1 MRKQSIK
8 TIFIYRRFIYKPLNL
23 GFSMKKLLLSIGL
36 FCATLTASAQ
46 AFGTASWDKSIDAF
60 ARQDQVSYST
70 PVAVSSNGSTYI
82 AGRFTSDFVFGT
94 SILSPKAT
102 SAYVGKLDENGNE
115 QWAVAL
121 VGSAEVKS
129 LAADGDGNVYVVGNF
144 TSTVDVNDGSGTK
157 QVTLE
162 GKTDDT
168 TNSSF
173 FMLKISSDGAILAH
187 KTVVPQV
194 KADIKANT
202 DQFFEEAGNT
212 YFRSTKVMWADNRVY
227 FTAQYTGESMLNNV
241 ALNGDYFLY
250 SGFMYVSL
258 PKMSILSVS
267 ASDFS
272 DLKNEATIAWEDKGS
287 EATTQPESINFTVAN
302 GKVFAAFVATGHVK
316 LTTPNKSESFS
327 FSQTGGNLEHGF
339 IYSEI
344 SNVTLSYPFNSKASG
359 SETNNNFVNSMIAD
373 GSTVYVAGITDQP
386 SVFGNEK
393 TIKGASDIYLAAFN
407 INGNQLKWVKTSNFD
422 EGDKRYNRE
431 VLTGMTIANDKVFV
445 TGYTEKTA
453 DRKPVT
459 PLNYVFDADG
469 KMKTANNEFVFGL
482 ASNHQ
487 KIVTGNVNELK
498 ASFKGFEITE
508 TTAVHSVNAD
518 NTIVRNGN
526 EFSFATPV
534 NVTVVNANGAVVLSA
549 VNAQSISV
557 SPLVNGLYIL
567 KANNKVV
574 KFVK

>member
-1 MRKQSIK
+1 
-8 TIFIYRRFIYKPLNL
+8 
-23 GFSMKKLLLSIGL
+23 MKKLLLSIGL

-60 ARQDQVSYST
+60 SRKDQVSYST

-162 GKTDDT
+162 GKSDDT

-173 FMLKISSDGAILAH
+173 FMLKISSDGALLAH

-202 DQFFEEAGNT
+202 EQFFEEPGNT

-227 FTAQYTGESMLNNV
+227 FTAQYTGESTLNNV
-241 ALNGDYFLY
+241 ALNGDYSFR
-250 SGFMYVSL
+250 SGFMYESL
-258 PKMSILSVS
+258 PKMSVLSVS

-272 DLKNEATIAWEDKGS
+272 DLRNEATIAWKDSNTG
-287 EATTQPESINFTVAN
+287 AQTQPESINFTVAN
-302 GKVFAAFVATGHVK
+302 SKVFATFVATGDVTI
-316 LTTPNKSESFS
+316 TTPNKSENFS
-327 FSQTGGNLEHGF
+327 FAQLEDKLEHGF

-344 SNVTLSYPFNSKASG
+344 SDVTFNYPFKSNFSG
-359 SETNNNFVNSMIAD
+359 SPISNNFVNSMIAD

-407 INGNQLKWVKTSNFD
+407 ISGNQLKWVKISDFD

-431 VLTGMTIANDKVFV
+431 VLTGMTIANEKVFV

-487 KIVTGNVNELK
+487 KIVTGSVNELK

-508 TTAVHSVNAD
+508 TTAVRSVNAD

>member
-1 MRKQSIK
+1 M
-8 TIFIYRRFIYKPLNL
+8 
-23 GFSMKKLLLSIGL
+23 
-36 FCATLTASAQ
+36 
-46 AFGTASWDKSIDAF
+46 
-60 ARQDQVSYST
+60 
-70 PVAVSSNGSTYI
+70 
-82 AGRFTSDFVFGT
+82 
-94 SILSPKAT
+94 
-102 SAYVGKLDENGNE
+102 
-115 QWAVAL
+115 AL

-173 FMLKISSDGAILAH
+173 FMLKISSAGTLLAH

-202 DQFFEEAGNT
+202 EQFFEEPGNT

-227 FTAQYTGESMLNNV
+227 FTAQYTGESTLNNTP
-241 ALNGDYFLY
+241 LNGDYFLY
-250 SGFMYVSL
+250 ASFMYVSL
-258 PKMSILSVS
+258 PKMSILSVN

-287 EATTQPESINFTVAN
+287 EATTQPESIYFTVAN

-407 INGNQLKWVKTSNFD
+407 INGNQLKWVKTSDFD

-431 VLTGMTIANDKVFV
+431 VLTGMTIANEKVFV

-487 KIVTGNVNELK
+487 KIVTGSVNELK

-526 EFSFATPV
+526 EFLFATPV

>member
-60 ARQDQVSYST
+60 SRKDQVSYST

-82 AGRFTSDFVFGT
+82 AGRFTSDFIFGSSLLT
-94 SILSPKAT
+94 PKAT
-102 SAYVGKLDENGNE
+102 SAYVGKLDNEGNE

-144 TSTVDVNDGSGTK
+144 TSTVDIVGGNGGAKT
-157 QVTLE
+157 TLQ
-162 GKTDDT
+162 GKSDDT

-173 FMLKISSDGAILAH
+173 FMLKIGSDGALLAH

-194 KADIKANT
+194 KADIKA
-202 DQFFEEAGNT
+202 DAEKFFEEAGDT
-212 YFRSTKVMWADNRVY
+212 YFRSTKVMWVDNRVY
-227 FTAQYTGESMLNNV
+227 FTAQYTGESTFNNTP
-241 ALNGDYFLY
+241 LNGDYFLY
-250 SGFMYVSL
+250 GGFMYVSL
-258 PKMSILSVS
+258 PKMSVLSVS

-272 DLKNEATIAWEDKGS
+272 DLKNEATIAWENKGL
-287 EATTQPESINFTVAN
+287 EVKTQPESINFTVAN

-316 LTTPNKSESFS
+316 LTTPNKSENFS
-327 FSQTGGNLEHGF
+327 FAQLDDKLEHGF

-344 SNVTLSYPFNSKASG
+344 SNVTLSYPFKSKFSG
-359 SETNNNFVNSMIAD
+359 TETSNNFVNSMITD

-407 INGNQLKWVKTSNFD
+407 INGNQPKWVQTSGFD

-445 TGYTEKTA
+445 TGYAENTKE
-453 DRKPVT
+453 RKPVT
-459 PLNYVFDADG
+459 PLVYVFDADG

-487 KIVTGNVNELK
+487 KIVTGSIDNMN

-508 TTAVHSVNAD
+508 TTDVRSLNAD

-549 VNAQSISV
+549 VNAQSISI

>member
-1 MRKQSIK
+1 
-8 TIFIYRRFIYKPLNL
+8 
-23 GFSMKKLLLSIGL
+23 MKKLLLSIGL

-46 AFGTASWDKSIDAF
+46 AFGTASWDKNIDAF

-82 AGRFTSDFVFGT
+82 AGRFTSDFIFGSSLLT
-94 SILSPKAT
+94 PKAT
-102 SAYVGKLDENGNE
+102 SAYVGKLDNEGNE

-144 TSTVDVNDGSGTK
+144 TSTVDIVGAKGSAKT
-157 QVTLE
+157 TLQ
-162 GKTDDT
+162 GKSDDT
-168 TNSSF
+168 SNSSF
-173 FMLKISSDGAILAH
+173 FMLKLGSDGTLLAH

-202 DQFFEEAGNT
+202 EQFFEEAGDT
-212 YFRSTKVMWADNRVY
+212 YFRSTKVMWVDNRVY
-227 FTAQYTGESMLNNV
+227 FTAQYTGESMFNNTP
-241 ALNGDYFLY
+241 LNGDYFLFG
-250 SGFMYVSL
+250 GFVYVSL
-258 PKMSILSVS
+258 PKMSVLSVS

-287 EATTQPESINFTVAN
+287 DLQTQPESINFTVAN

-344 SNVTLSYPFNSKASG
+344 SNVTLSYPFNSKSSG
-359 SETNNNFVNSMIAD
+359 SETNYNFVNSMITD

-386 SVFGNEK
+386 SVFGVEK
-393 TIKGASDIYLAAFN
+393 TVQGASDIYLAAFN
-407 INGNQLKWVKTSNFD
+407 INGNQLKWVKTSDFD

-431 VLTGMTIANDKVFV
+431 VLTGMTIANEKVFV

-487 KIVTGNVNELK
+487 KIVTGSVNELK
-498 ASFKGFEITE
+498 ASFKGFAITE
-508 TTAVHSVNAD
+508 TTAVSSVNAD

>member
-1 MRKQSIK
+1 
-8 TIFIYRRFIYKPLNL
+8 
-23 GFSMKKLLLSIGL
+23 MKKLLLSIGL

-46 AFGTASWDKSIDAF
+46 AFGTASWNKSLEAF
-60 ARQDQVSYST
+60 SRKDQVSYST

-82 AGRFTSDFVFGT
+82 AGRFTESLFFGSSLLT
-94 SILSPKAT
+94 PKAT
-102 SAYVGKLDENGNE
+102 SAYVGKLDENGKE

-144 TSTVDVNDGSGTK
+144 TSTVDIVGGNGGAKT
-157 QVTLE
+157 TLQ
-162 GKTDDT
+162 GKSDDT

-173 FMLKISSDGAILAH
+173 FMLKISSDGALLAH

-194 KADIKANT
+194 KAEIKA
-202 DQFFEEAGNT
+202 DAEKYFEEAEAT

-227 FTAQYTGESMLNNV
+227 FTAQYTGESTFNNTP
-241 ALNGDYFLY
+241 LNGDYFLFG
-250 SGFMYVSL
+250 GFVYVSL
-258 PKMSILSVS
+258 PKMSVLSVS

-272 DLKNEATIAWEDKGS
+272 DLKKEATIAWEDKGL
-287 EATTQPESINFTVAN
+287 EVQTQPESINFTVAN
-302 GKVFAAFVATGHVK
+302 SKVFAAFVATGHVK
-316 LTTPNKSESFS
+316 LTTPNKSENFS
-327 FSQTGGNLEHGF
+327 FAQLDGKLEHGF

-344 SNVTLSYPFNSKASG
+344 SDVTFNYPFKSKFSG
-359 SETNNNFVNSMIAD
+359 TETSNNFVNSMITD

-407 INGNQLKWVKTSNFD
+407 INGNQPKWVQTSGFD

-487 KIVTGNVNELK
+487 KIVTGSVNELK

-508 TTAVHSVNAD
+508 TTAVRSVNAD